1 MFEPSEHL
9 WQVWGLILNAISPP
23 SYRLAGASPLP
34 LDVGYLLNVTPAPHS
49 HHSSTYHVAR
59 TSLPLD
65 VVYLLTATPEPVVC
79 GYKDTNYEKS
89 LLQR

>member
-34 LDVGYLLNVTPAPHS
+34 LDVGYLLKVAPSLHS
-49 HHSSTYHVAR
+49 RHSSTYCPDVA
-59 TSLPLD
+59 SLPLD
-65 VVYLLTATPEPVVC
+65 VGYLLTVTPAPMV
-79 GYKDTNYEKS
+79 N
-89 LLQR
+89 L